1 MNHLWSRIRKM
12 AGPIFGRPVIK
23 LPQMPGSGGLVM
35 AGPMVGMVMMP
46 SLVPA
51 LAMAR

>member
-1 MNHLWSRIRKM
+1 MTHLRSQISKM

-23 LPQMPGSGGLVM
+23 SLRMPGSGGLVM